1 MKQKPLERTLTFF
14 RKNRIEDTY
23 GFSFKRQKYIVV
35 HTHGAIKEAPFPWDA
50 PEFWDVFMR
59 LQKPSPDSETLKL
72 MGKYLRDFLHKTD
85 WSRDEAAI
93 NQALENQQPIDL
105 TIRSNAA
112 EMYTLPWDLLLLE
125 PSDRQLASVD
135 ECLIRYEWARDLPD
149 PSSRS
154 VPKGRILFAFSE
166 AGGRVPFNEH
176 LDVIQEA
183 CTKAGIEFNLQHDV
197 LRNVTRKTLADALC
211 DKSRPVTALHLLCH
225 GTLKRKNVYGLMLH
239 REKAEDGPDK
249 IDALE
254 FQGLLPSSTTPL
266 RLVTLCACEG
276 GDTGT
281 PGHIVG
287 SIAQALHRQGIPAVL
302 ASRYPLS
309 VEGSNILSRELYTEL
324 LHGQGNLRKA
334 LSNARAQLR
343 REPDC
348 TDWASLQLYA
358 RAGNEAALYPFRD
371 LPPSPSDT
379 EAPRR
384 DLVLICHEAYT
395 KTGTAL
401 MPEDAPALFAN
412 RTIRKKVLIDQTLAL
427 AKPEQRTWKRLEAEV
442 RRLLSPEG
450 EFQQALQEPDAEFV
464 YYGFPLVPL
473 AVLAGYLAR
482 TRQVHLF
489 ENDRDT
495 SRFAWRPE
503 SNGPHPPLNVEEREE
518 GTGTAARLRFSVS
531 ATVQLDACR
540 QVLADQDVGLDLHFT
555 LGAPKRGIVQQQ
567 AQLQAYAQ
575 EIRARIDQHIST
587 RPQLK
592 SLHVFAAVPVS
603 IAFNIGKALAASW
616 LPPCYVY
623 NYDLRDSPPY
633 KWRLCLQ
640 DADAGKR
647 SIKVFP

>member
-1 MKQKPLERTLTFF
+1 
-14 RKNRIEDTY
+14 
-23 GFSFKRQKYIVV
+23 
-35 HTHGAIKEAPFPWDA
+35 
-50 PEFWDVFMR
+50 
-59 LQKPSPDSETLKL
+59 
-72 MGKYLRDFLHKTD
+72 
-85 WSRDEAAI
+85 
-93 NQALENQQPIDL
+93 
-105 TIRSNAA
+105 
-112 EMYTLPWDLLLLE
+112 
-125 PSDRQLASVD
+125 
-135 ECLIRYEWARDLPD
+135 
-149 PSSRS
+149 
-154 VPKGRILFAFSE
+154 
-166 AGGRVPFNEH
+166 
-176 LDVIQEA
+176 
-183 CTKAGIEFNLQHDV
+183 
-197 LRNVTRKTLADALC
+197 
-211 DKSRPVTALHLLCH
+211 
-225 GTLKRKNVYGLMLH
+225 MLH